1 MSALHYVSDTTTTTA
16 TAMCLEKH
24 VEPTHSIIVKMNVNK
39 VMILIDTLSE
49 SGLKVM
55 VTYNCGL
62 HRNGGGGEDGGSSDV
77 ICKINVLYL
86 TDGSRT
92 RG

>member
-1 MSALHYVSDTTTTTA
+1 
-16 TAMCLEKH
+16 
-24 VEPTHSIIVKMNVNK
+24 
-39 VMILIDTLSE
+39 MILIDTLSE

-55 VTYNCGL
+55 VTYNCRL